1 MKRQCL
7 KRHQNDQGE
16 TPMRRW
22 MILAVLLALAGCAYD
37 PAARIARFQPF
48 VGQPV
53 SMLVASLG
61 VPSRTYEAD
70 GIQFLAY
77 TERRIDYIPAAPLYG
92 PGYGW
97 PYGPMGYPYGG
108 LPPQV
113 IDWVCETTFQ
123 VVQDRVQSFTFRG
136 NACG

>member
-1 MKRQCL
+1 MQSRVT
-7 KRHQNDQGE
+7 RYG
-16 TPMRRW
+16 MV
-22 MILAVLLALAGCAYD
+22 LATVLLLVGCAYD
-37 PAARIARFQPF
+37 PAVRAARLQIF

-53 SMLVASLG
+53 AILVANMG

-77 TERRIDYIPAAPLYG
+77 TERRVDYIPASPSY
-92 PGYGW
+92 GYGFGA
-97 PYGPMGYPYGG
+97 PYGPYGGGPYGG
-108 LPPQV
+108 FGGFPPQV
-113 IDWVCETTFQ
+113 VEWVCETTFQ

>member
-1 MKRQCL
+1 M
-7 KRHQNDQGE
+7 RHRVRYGVV
-16 TPMRRW
+16 
-22 MILAVLLALAGCAYD
+22 LATLMLLVGCAYD
-37 PAARIARFQPF
+37 PAARAARLQVF

-53 SMLVASLG
+53 AVLVANMG

-77 TERRIDYIPAAPLYG
+77 TERRVDYIPAS
-92 PGYGW
+92 PGYGFGA
-97 PYGPMGYPYGG
+97 PYGPYGPYGYPYGG
-108 LPPQV
+108 FGGFPPQV
-113 IDWVCETTFQ
+113 VEWVCETTFQ